1 MNQDSPDLQD
11 STLTLVCLS
20 FFFFLNLT
28 LACQLSD
35 CLAME
40 VRYASWLIRLTGS
53 LQLCQEDILF

>member
-11 STLTLVCLS
+11 STLTLVCL
-20 FFFFLNLT
+20 FFFNLA

-53 LQLCQEDILF
+53 LQLRQEDILF